1 MSNKKHKL
9 SYEILGIVGIC
20 TLVAVL
26 LFLTLSNLT
35 LGLIEEYLFHN
46 DIIIT
51 DDEYFNLDRTIV
63 SGSLIISL
71 IVFILLFIL
80 LFKNKLIYIKELM
93 NIINELSKGNYDV
106 NIKIKGNNELSDLAK
121 SINYLFK
128 SEKEI
133 KEKEE
138 KLKKEKE
145 ELIRNLSHDL
155 RTPLTSIISYSEL
168 ELNKNNIDKEYPS
181 LVLKKAKQI
190 KDITDILLDSKRNV
204 LFYEDGKL
212 LIYQLVEDFK
222 LELEDDYNLN
232 INLDNLK
239 DFTLN
244 IDINELIRIFDNLI
258 SNIKKYS
265 DKDVNLIISNDNGLL
280 IKQFNNIKKI
290 SNEVEHNNIGLNSI
304 KRIAQNYEGS
314 VNVIKDNNYFEIN
327 IFLNL

>member
-1 MSNKKHKL
+1 MLNRKHKL
-9 SYEILGIVGIC
+9 AYEILGIVGIC
-20 TLVAVL
+20 TLAAVL

-46 DIIIT
+46 DIILK

-63 SGSLIISL
+63 SGSLIISV
-71 IVFILLFIL
+71 IIFILLFIL
-80 LFKNKLIYIKELM
+80 LFKNKLIYIKKLM
-93 NIINELSKGNYDV
+93 NSINELSKGNYDV
-106 NIKIKGNNELSDLAK
+106 DIEIKGNNELSDLAK
-121 SINYLFK
+121 SINYLSK

-133 KEKEE
+133 KEKED

-168 ELNKNNIDKEYPS
+168 ELTKENIDKEYPS
-181 LVLKKAKQI
+181 LVLKKSKQI

-212 LIYQLVEDFK
+212 LINQLVEDFK
-222 LELEDDYNLN
+222 LELEDEYNLN

-239 DFTLN
+239 DFNIN

-265 DKDVNLIISNDNGLL
+265 DKDVNLIISNDKGLL

-290 SNEVEHNNIGLNSI
+290 NCEVEHNNIGINSI
-304 KRIAQNYEGS
+304 KRIAQNYEGN
-314 VNVIKDNNYFEIN
+314 VNIIKDNNYFEIN